1 MIKTQTASD
10 YFFLP
15 LIIGCA
21 KIYIHFTAA
30 AV

>member
-1 MIKTQTASD
+1 MIKNQTDSD

-21 KIYIHFTAA
+21 KICIRITAV